1 MLIDKCSAEER
12 RRIENAIWSTQQILN
27 QLYNKYGLN
36 ISVACYS
43 DSKEVD
49 ENYSCVYIH
58 DTPNHKILNSN
69 YGIKGMLDREW
80 NSTLKE
86 GEDADE

>member
-1 MLIDKCSAEER
+1 MLIDKCSAEEKE
-12 RRIENAIWSTQQILN
+12 RIENAVWGCQQVLN
-27 QLYNKYGLN
+27 ELYNKYGLN

-49 ENYSCVYIH
+49 ENYSCVYVH
-58 DTPNHKILNSN
+58 DSPNHKILNSN

-80 NSTLKE
+80 SDTYIDK
-86 GEDADE
+86 